1 MVFWIVLG
9 LLTVIASL
17 AVILPLAGRREE
29 AASASVHDIEVYRD
43 QLAEVERDAERGLIG
58 KQEAEQARAEIGR
71 RILKLDGADKN
82 SSEQRRGE
90 SAFARGLAMAGVLAV
105 PLLSWGIYNSIG
117 SPELPGQPLA
127 ERLAKNPGESSIDEL
142 VARAEAHL
150 RANPEDGRG
159 WDVLAPIY
167 ARLERPAEAATA
179 YRNAIRLLGPS
190 AARETGLGEALM
202 MSAGGVVPADAV
214 NAFQRALDIDGKDP
228 KARFYLAT
236 AMAQEGRIAEAA
248 DALRAMLADLP
259 ETSPWRGVVEQTI
272 ARAEEEASRSSTA
285 QAGPTRE
292 DVEAASGMSA
302 EDRSAMIEIMVAQL
316 DERLRENPDDP
327 EGWQRLVRSY
337 MVLGKA
343 DEARDAL
350 TRGVAALG
358 EDSGAARELVAFAA
372 EQGVKGMEER

>member
-29 AASASVHDIEVYRD
+29 AAPGSVHDIEVYRD

-58 KQEAEQARAEIGR
+58 RHEAEQARAEIGR
-71 RILKLDGADKN
+71 RILKLDGAEK
-82 SSEQRRGE
+82 SEGGKRRGE
-90 SAFARGLAMAGVLAV
+90 TAFARGLAMAGVLAV
-105 PLLSWGIYNSIG
+105 PLVSWGVYSSIG

-150 RANPEDGRG
+150 RANPQDGRG

-167 ARLERPAEAATA
+167 ARLERPTEAATA
-179 YRNAIRLLGPS
+179 YRNAIRLIGPT

-202 MSAGGVVPADAV
+202 MSAGGVVSADAV
-214 NAFQRALDIDGKDP
+214 DAFRRALEIDPQDP

-236 AMAQEGRIAEAA
+236 AMAQEGRMSEAA

-259 ETSPWRGVVEQTI
+259 ENAPWREVVEQTI
-272 ARAEEEASRSSTA
+272 ARAEEEASRTSTA
-285 QAGPTRE
+285 PPGPTRE
-292 DVEAASGMSA
+292 DVEAAGEMSA
-302 EDRSAMIEIMVAQL
+302 DDRSAMIEIMVAQL
-316 DERLRENPDDP
+316 DERLRENPDDR

-350 TRGVAALG
+350 SRGVAALG
-358 EDSGAARELVAFAA
+358 EESAAARELVAFAA
-372 EQGVKGMEER
+372 EQGVKGVEER